1 MGCEGISK
9 SYVFRGTKDLPPKQI
24 QDILGIGKYAA
35 PAAQA
40 SVPQQQAQQ
49 QVNVPANRY
58 FPCKII
64 IFTCSDV
71 NIYLDLYNRFK
82 IVM

>member
-1 MGCEGISK
+1 M
-9 SYVFRGTKDLPPKQI
+9 FRGTKDLPPKQI

-40 SVPQQQAQQ
+40 GVPQQQAQQQ

-58 FPCKII
+58 FQSKII
-64 IFTCSDV
+64 IFTCTDV
-71 NIYLDLYNRFK
+71 NIYTDLYNRFI

>member
-35 PAAQA
+35 PTTQA
-40 SVPQQQAQQ
+40 GVPQQQTQQ
-49 QVNVPANRY
+49 QQTNIPANRY
-58 FPCKII
+58 FPNT
-64 IFTCSDV
+64 IFFFFV
-71 NIYLDLYNRFK
+71 LI
-82 IVM
+82 

>member
-1 MGCEGISK
+1 
-9 SYVFRGTKDLPPKQI
+9 VFRGTKDLPPKQI

-40 SVPQQQAQQ
+40 GVPQQQAQQQQQQ

-58 FPCKII
+58 FQSKII
-64 IFTCSDV
+64 IFTCTDV
-71 NIYLDLYNRFK
+71 NIYTDLYNRFI